1 MERPQVS
8 GVLFIFEPHRTVY
21 TPQRPYTP
29 YTHSAVPHSEDD
41 DATDQ
46 TDATSE
52 KFPSED
58 RLHDDDELLDDAEVI
73 EAAEPTEANEEVRA
87 RDFAPLVDILCCFFA
102 CFVDACTRGSTI
114 YLIAAVDTMLW
125 GYI

>member
-1 MERPQVS
+1 M
-8 GVLFIFEPHRTVY
+8 
-21 TPQRPYTP
+21 
-29 YTHSAVPHSEDD
+29 PHSEDD

-58 RLHDDDELLDDAEVI
+58 RLHDDDELLDDAEPT
-73 EAAEPTEANEEVRA
+73 EATEPTEANEEVRA
-87 RDFAPLVDILCCFFA
+87 RGFAPLLIRCCFFA

-125 GYI
+125 DYI